1 MNQMNHSLVSKCL
14 TRSFETPEV
23 FNKESYA
30 NVSLSRIHFSVI
42 TELAML
48 WENTLDNIAH
58 CFAKH
63 STDLQKILCIIFFKQ
78 RGCPFIMEVF
88 VNVHTYWT
96 RGKEQLT
103 WGNLNLPRVQFL
115 HQVQDEEKVQ
125 EGRGNSRRYTSNNKQ
140 CYHK

>member
-1 MNQMNHSLVSKCL
+1 MANFEVQTQIYIFTSSVNDGRNKELMNQMNHSLVSKCL

-63 STDLQKILCIIFFKQ
+63 STETCKKFY
-78 RGCPFIMEVF
+78 V
-88 VNVHTYWT
+88 
-96 RGKEQLT
+96 
-103 WGNLNLPRVQFL
+103 
-115 HQVQDEEKVQ
+115 
-125 EGRGNSRRYTSNNKQ
+125 
-140 CYHK
+140 